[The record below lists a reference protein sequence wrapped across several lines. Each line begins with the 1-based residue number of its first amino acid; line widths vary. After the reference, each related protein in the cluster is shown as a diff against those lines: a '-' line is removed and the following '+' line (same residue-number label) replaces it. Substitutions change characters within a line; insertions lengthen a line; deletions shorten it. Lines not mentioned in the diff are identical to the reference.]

1 MNNKSNNTSNSSN
14 TSNSNKINKFKLE
27 VEKEKTKQLE
37 LIRDIKKLELKL
49 RLNKNYQRK
58 QNKSFDM
65 YKMISELN
73 DDNNCSDDKSNNS
86 SNDNDTDDSDNHN
99 DNDDNDDNDDD
110 DNDNDDEN
118 ENENENDNDNDNDD
132 DIKDTI
138 SMCSEYSYQTYE
150 EIDLFE
156 FSKLNKHNI

>member
-1 MNNKSNNTSNSSN
+1 MNKSNNTSNSSN

-37 LIRDIKKLELKL
+37 LLRDIKKLELKL

-73 DDNNCSDDKSNNS
+73 DDNCSDDNDNTNNSSNDKSNNS
-86 SNDNDTDDSDNHN
+86 SNDDNILDSQSQQYQNQNIIPSPTYNNNNMNDLLSN
-99 DNDDNDDNDDD
+99 DVKKQLDALENQFYFNDCR
-110 DNDNDDEN
+110 
-118 ENENENDNDNDNDD
+118 
-132 DIKDTI
+132 I
-138 SMCSEYSYQTYE
+138 
-150 EIDLFE
+150 
-156 FSKLNKHNI
+156 